1 MHGQPVCSW
10 SISMKYA
17 MKYQFT
23 VCSWSIHCKLGLE
36 AGTEAENVYHVGQVV
51 KCRIIIVFPASRRI
65 MLVSS
70 YLIIGE
76 FCHAC
81 LFLFSCSIIK
91 LLCLT

>member
-1 MHGQPVCSW
+1 VHGQPVCSW

-36 AGTEAENVYHVGQVV
+36 AGTEAENVYHIGQVV

-65 MLVSS
+65 NVSFIVS
-70 YLIIGE
+70 HNSKEHGIASHTWEMEDQI
-76 FCHAC
+76 
-81 LFLFSCSIIK
+81 
-91 LLCLT
+91 